1 LGLIQDDRYFSV
13 LGLSRR
19 TERQSRGKL
28 YKALQMNIGWHLLF
42 YAFAK
47 WFVGN
52 GEGWFLIL
60 DASPLEQPH
69 ARFRIARHGHIS
81 LEDMKRVPHN
91 QVMCLILSNGV
102 IDIVLDYRI
111 WVSPK
116 IARKRDYKKQT
127 ELALELLKR
136 CQFFKLPVKT
146 IAFDNYFAAKRII
159 TWLNDN
165 GWRWT
170 TRLKGNRII
179 YMEGQENRI
188 DALELEPGD
197 FIQAELRGIPGAIS
211 ILCMQYQDEQ
221 VYVATNDTSLDK
233 DGLKKAYR
241 LRWRIEEFHREAKQ
255 QLGLEYLWM
264 RNYRAL
270 HNHVGFVCL
279 AFSLLSVIRRN
290 SKETIGI
297 VKRRIQDELYS
308 THNGIDR
315 FTDFSAA

>member
-1 LGLIQDDRYFSV
+1 MDIV
-13 LGLSRR
+13 
-19 TERQSRGKL
+19 
-28 YKALQMNIGWHLLF
+28 WHVLF
-42 YAFAK
+42 YAFARLLI
-47 WFVGN
+47 GN
-52 GEGWFLIL
+52 GEGWFLML

-69 ARFRIARHGHIS
+69 ARFRIAKHGHIS
-81 LEDMKRVPHN
+81 LEGKERVPHN

-102 IDIVLDYRI
+102 IDLVLDYRI

-116 IARKRDYKKQT
+116 IARKKDYKKQT
-127 ELALELLKR
+127 ELALDMLKR
-136 CQFFKLPVKT
+136 CRFFKIPVKT
-146 IAFDNYFAAKRII
+146 ILFDNFFAAKRII

-165 GWRWT
+165 GWYWT
-170 TRLKGNRII
+170 TRLKGNRVVYIN
-179 YMEGQENRI
+179 GQECRI
-188 DALELEPGD
+188 DSLKLNPGD
-197 FIQAELRGIPGAIS
+197 FVQAELRGIPRPIS

-233 DGLKKAYR
+233 DELNKSYR

-279 AFSLLSVIRRN
+279 AFSILSVIRRN
-290 SKETIGI
+290 AGDTIGM

-308 THNGIDR
+308 THDGIDR
-315 FTDFSAA
+315 FAHFQAA